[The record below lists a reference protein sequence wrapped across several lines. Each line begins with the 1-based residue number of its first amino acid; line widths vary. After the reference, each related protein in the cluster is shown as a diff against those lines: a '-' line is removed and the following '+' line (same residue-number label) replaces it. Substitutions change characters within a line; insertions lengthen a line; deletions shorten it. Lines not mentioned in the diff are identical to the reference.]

1 MDGIDFV
8 VRAACIAAAVTI
20 WVPIAHKVRR
30 VSAGE
35 ARLDPLVAARPWLAR
50 RPNLWL
56 SAAIAVE
63 LCVSVSLV
71 LAPAVGAFGFA
82 ALCLGYASQ
91 LAFLAPEQDCEC
103 FGRAAAPTRRDAAIR
118 RNVAIAVFG
127 VLAGAAYVTG
137 AVHQVDTAEAA
148 GAAAVML
155 SPLAAWTLLRSARQ
169 AAVAPRGGR

>member
-1 MDGIDFV
+1 MEGIDFV
-8 VRAACIAAAVTI
+8 VRAACIAAAVTLLF
-20 WVPIAHKVRR
+20 PIAHKVRR

-35 ARLDPLVAARPWLAR
+35 ARLEPLVSARPWLAR
-50 RPNLWL
+50 RPVLWL

-63 LCVSVSLV
+63 LCVSAALV
-71 LAPAVGAFGFA
+71 LAPALGAFAFA

-91 LAFLAPEQDCEC
+91 LAFLAPEQDCGC
-103 FGRAAAPTRRDAAIR
+103 FGRAAGPTRRDAAIR

-127 VLAGAAYVTG
+127 VLAGAAYAAG
-137 AVHQVDTAEAA
+137 AIHQAGAAEAA